1 VHDRSESY
9 RSGTVCFA
17 AMSTDAAPAP
27 VSSVAVFRRPDFVLM
42 WLAQLVSTAGSALT
56 DLAAGIYVF
65 EQTQSAF
72 LVGVTLMATAVPSLI
87 VGLIAGVYV
96 DRHDR
101 RRIMM
106 ASNLAQ
112 AVIVALIPF
121 LLGVNISL
129 LFVAI
134 LLNAGVKMFF
144 DPAYEALIPEIAS
157 DEELNAANA
166 FLSIASF
173 GSTAIGFA
181 AAGLLSAIDVRWA
194 FWIDALTFLFSAGCI
209 FLMKTR
215 SAVEPSD
222 EEMTSVGAIVV
233 NLRLGIRTILGTPIL
248 RSLFLLGAPVFFSFG
263 LWNVLLLPMAIKV
276 LGATEFEY
284 GIQEGVTSIGFVIGS
299 LFMARYASRLH
310 DGLWVFV
317 GYLGMGIAG
326 VLYGLSPTI
335 WVAIAF
341 ATVSGFFNSPA
352 SVARSTL
359 LQRNTPRE
367 LRGRVFSALFVMRD
381 VIFLVGMAG
390 AGLADII
397 DVRVLIVFSSLILV
411 VTAFAALFAPG
422 IGRPAAEWRRAIA
435 SMRSAAP
442 QVAGVARP
450 ATLADVDL
458 LVGRVATLG
467 QLTLAQR
474 EALIRGAQIR
484 DVPEGSR
491 VVARGDTASSAYF
504 ILDGEAVALMPDPD
518 GGFRGLS
525 TMTAGHFFGEIAALT
540 GSARTADVVATQ
552 PTQLLEVSAEAL
564 RSIMSV
570 PEVSELVLSTLTERL
585 VRSSQPDLPRL
596 ASFDQGA
603 LRELRTRLPA
613 ADAGDAAAAAGA
625 TA

>member
-1 VHDRSESY
+1 
-9 RSGTVCFA
+9 
-17 AMSTDAAPAP
+17 MSDDAAAAP
-27 VSSVAVFRRPDFVLM
+27 VSSVAVFRRPDFVLL

-65 EQTQSAF
+65 QQTGSAF

-87 VGLIAGVYV
+87 VGLLAGVYV

-101 RRIMM
+101 RRIMI

-121 LLGVNISL
+121 VLGINISL

-134 LLNAGVKMFF
+134 LINAGVKMFF

-181 AAGLLSAIDVRWA
+181 GAGLLTSIDVRWA
-194 FWIDALTFLFSAGCI
+194 FWIDALTFVFSAGCI
-209 FLMKTR
+209 SLLKIRVKTE
-215 SAVEPSD
+215 APD
-222 EEMTSVGAIVV
+222 EETSVGAVV
-233 NLRLGIRTILGTPIL
+233 DNLKLGIRTIFDTPML
-248 RSLFLLGAPVFFSFG
+248 RSLFLLGVPVFFSFG
-263 LWNVLLLPMAIKV
+263 LWNVLLLPMAIKE

-299 LFMARYASRLH
+299 LFMARYASRLY

-335 WVAIAF
+335 WIAIFF
-341 ATVSGFFNSPA
+341 ATLSGFFNSPA

-381 VIFLVGMAG
+381 VIFLVGMAC
-390 AGLADII
+390 AGLADVI
-397 DVRVLIVFSSLILV
+397 DVRVLLVFASLILV
-411 VTAFAALFAPG
+411 AVSFAALVAPG
-422 IGRPAAEWRRAIA
+422 VGRPAAEWRRAIA
-435 SMRSAAP
+435 SLRSPVP
-442 QVAGVARP
+442 QGLGASRA
-450 ATLADVDL
+450 ATLADVDR
-458 LVGRVATLG
+458 LVGRVATFG
-467 QLTLAQR
+467 QLARAQR
-474 EALIRGAQIR
+474 ESLIRGAHVL
-484 DVPEGSR
+484 DVPDGAR
-491 VVARGDTASSAYF
+491 IVARGDAASSAYF
-504 ILDGEAVALMPDPD
+504 ILDGEAVALLPEPD
-518 GGFRGLS
+518 GGYRALS
-525 TMTAGHFFGEIAALT
+525 TMTVGHFFGEIAALT
-540 GSARTADVVATQ
+540 GSPRTADVVATQ
-552 PTQLLEVSAEAL
+552 PSELLEVSAEGL
-564 RSIMSV
+564 RSIMAV
-570 PEVSELVLSTLTERL
+570 PEISDLVLSTLTERL

-596 ASFDQGA
+596 ASFDQAA
-603 LRELRTRLPA
+603 LRELRTRLPS
-613 ADAGDAAAAAGA
+613 ADAGGAAPAGA
-625 TA
+625 PA